1 MNKVDSDKCRHFQG
15 NFALQIH
22 INNLI
27 LFKGV
32 FFKRITSFY
41 ISQLFISINA
51 FFERVFIPWVC

>member
-1 MNKVDSDKCRHFQG
+1 MNKVDSDKCQHFQG

-41 ISQLFISINA
+41 PNFISINA
-51 FFERVFIPWVC
+51 FFKRVFIPWVC